1 MTRSSQRRRGPGR
14 LPSLLVTTSL
24 GGPSGERRSLRGAL
38 TGQAVLAG
46 LVSAVVGFS
55 SSFAVVLAGLRAVGA
70 SPGQAASGLLVLA
83 LAMGSGCV
91 LFSWHWRRP
100 ITMAWSTPGA
110 ALLASLSAPAG
121 GFGTA
126 VGAFL
131 VVGALL
137 ALTGLVPALATAVRR
152 IPAPVAQAMLAGV
165 LLQLCIAPFRDLPK
179 EPVALGAVLVVW
191 AVTARLAPRWAVP
204 GAVAAAVV
212 VLVARGS
219 FGGLTWA
226 AATPHLTWTTPAW
239 PGSAA
244 LAIAVPLYLVTM
256 TSQNIPGVAVMAG
269 LGYEVPWRPALGF
282 TGAATIGTAG
292 FGGFA
297 INLSAIAAALAAG
310 PEAGPDPE
318 RRWIAGISTGVG
330 YLVLGLSAPAV
341 VAVAQHAPTGLLGSV
356 AGVAL
361 LGTFGAAALQALAV
375 EALRLPAA
383 VTLVVASSGVVVAG
397 IGSAFWSLVVGGALV
412 LLGGGRR
419 ERLSAAPA
427 GTGRSAAR

>member
-1 MTRSSQRRRGPGR
+1 MSRSSQRNPAADR
-14 LPSLLVTTSL
+14 LPSLLVTTSRP
-24 GGPSGERRSLRGAL
+24 GRARAPRSADLR
-38 TGQAVLAG
+38 QAVLAG
-46 LVSAVVGFS
+46 AVSAIVGFS

-70 SPGQAASGLLVLA
+70 SADQAASGLLVLS
-83 LAMGSGCV
+83 LAMGAGCV
-91 LFSWHWRRP
+91 LFSWRWRRP

-121 GFGTA
+121 GFATA

-137 ALTGLVPALATAVRR
+137 GLTGLVPALAAAVRR

-165 LLQLCIAPFRDLPK
+165 LLQLCIVPFHDLPQ
-179 EPVALGAVLVVW
+179 EPVALGAVLVTW
-191 AVTARLAPRWAVP
+191 AVLARLAPRWAVP

-219 FGGLTWA
+219 FAGLTWA
-226 AATPHLTWTTPAW
+226 AATPHLAWTTPAW
-239 PGSAA
+239 PGAAA

-269 LGYEVPWRPALGF
+269 LGYEVPWRPALGY
-282 TGAATIGTAG
+282 TGAATVATAG

-318 RRWIAGISTGVG
+318 RRWVAGVSTGVG
-330 YLVLGLSAPAV
+330 YLLLGLSAPAV
-341 VAVAQHAPTGLLGSV
+341 VTVAQHAPAGLLASI

-361 LGTFGAAALQALAV
+361 LGTFGAAALQALAM
-375 EALRLPAA
+375 ESLRLPAA

-397 IGSAFWSLVVGGALV
+397 VGSAFWSLVVGGALV
-412 LLGGGRR
+412 LLGGAAARR
-419 ERLSAAPA
+419 ERLSAGRA
-427 GTGRSAAR
+427 GTARSAGR